1 MEDIENKKYIA
12 SRDGRIVNMMLDDI
26 TTLKIK
32 ILDLE
37 RWILQKKIVL
47 RYGMTLKYH
56 DINLNRLIEL
66 FYLFF

>member
-37 RWILQKKIVL
+37 RWILQKEICLEIWYDIKIP
-47 RYGMTLKYH
+47 RYKP
-56 DINLNRLIEL
+56 
-66 FYLFF
+66 